1 MQDIIEYINAS
12 KELLFKQATQLEAQ
26 ESQIAMLKN
35 AATMNRVSYDL
46 SLRKVAEELD
56 NLKKDHNDAILI
68 KEASS
73 TQEDVEG
80 LGTLV
85 EGTSLHIDGLS
96 EAELTLYKRQGYI

>member
-1 MQDIIEYINAS
+1 MQDIIDYINTS
-12 KELLFKQATQLEAQ
+12 KELLFKQAAQLEAQ
-26 ESQIAMLKN
+26 DSQIATLQN
-35 AATMNRVSYDL
+35 AATMNRVSYDI

-73 TQEDVEG
+73 VQEDVEG

-85 EGTSLHIDGLS
+85 EGTSLHVDGLS
-96 EAELTLYKRQGYI
+96 DAELTLYKRQGYI